1 MITLIL
7 NILQKSK
14 ALNILI
20 LEKDFG
26 FTQKNKIIITTGTS
40 FVHINSIT
48 KNLTIFLKKNFN
60 NATYIKSGINTDWVL
75 IELENII
82 INIMLKEA
90 RNYYD
95 LESLYNKVEND
106 K

>member
-1 MITLIL
+1 LITLIL
-7 NILQKSK
+7 NILQKNK

-26 FTQKNKIIITTGTS
+26 FTEKSEIIITTGTS

-48 KNLTIFLKKNFN
+48 KNLTIFLKKNFS
-60 NATYIKSGINTDWVL
+60 NAIYTKSGANTDWVL

-82 INIMLKEA
+82 IHVMLKEA
-90 RNYYD
+90 RAYYD
-95 LESLYNKVEND
+95 LESLYNKIGND

>member
-26 FTQKNKIIITTGTS
+26 FTEKSEIIITTGTS

-48 KNLTIFLKKNFN
+48 KNLTIFLKKNFSDVIY
-60 NATYIKSGINTDWVL
+60 TKSGVNTDWVL

-90 RNYYD
+90 RTYYD
-95 LESLYNKVEND
+95 LESLYNKIEND